1 MVLGPAGFKVSAGGD
16 GGDGGDR
23 GDDQNSTLARM
34 GE

>member
-1 MVLGPAGFKVSAGGD
+1 MQASKLVASSA